1 MIIYRDNNQH
11 ILKNTYL
18 ILDSNPGRLIY
29 SANGLSTQLYR
40 AYMNSVL
47 NVIFVPTDVSRAS
60 ICCIG
65 LFTAIYI
72 LSTKTVPTGQLV
84 APDTSLS

>member
-11 ILKNTYL
+11 ILKKTYL
-18 ILDSNPGRLIY
+18 ILDSTPGRFIY
-29 SANGLSTQLYR
+29 RANVLSTQLYR
-40 AYMNSVL
+40 AYMNLVL
-47 NVIFVPTDVSRAS
+47 NVIFVPKDMSRPS
-60 ICCIG
+60 IWCIG

>member
-29 SANGLSTQLYR
+29 SANVLSTQLYR
-40 AYMNSVL
+40 AYMNLVL
-47 NVIFVPTDVSRAS
+47 NVIFVPTDR
-60 ICCIG
+60 
-65 LFTAIYI
+65 Y
-72 LSTKTVPTGQLV
+72 VPSKHLMYRPIHGHLHFV
-84 APDTSLS
+84 D